1 MADPGGGNRFPNQ
14 QPVANRARIE
24 LTPQEMELI
33 ATETRKNNM
42 TTSERMIMLYQAVHS
57 FSVGAVSQSFPSQTI
72 KFYDDQTLDQKYH

>member
-42 TTSERMIMLYQAVHS
+42 TTSEHMIMLYQAAHS
-57 FSVGAVSQSFPSQTI
+57 FPVGAVSQSFPSQTI
-72 KFYDDQTLDQKYH
+72 KVYDAQNLYLKYH